1 MLCIAYVLQRH
12 IKCFSL
18 ASHHMQSEECHHC
31 TGPLGCCVAGKGGQD
46 PYRLHYGRVDR
57 TLRGKTGK
65 ALLVIPVKKK
75 KKETKNC
82 LLRFS
87 HTDMEKRV
95 FPKKQLHSRLQRLY
109 WFTPVKTVD
118 LRHNCNWG
126 YYLIK
131 FTIIH
136 RRYLRFIRLLPR
148 TDKQVKWGYDGR
160 HYIASFES

>member
-75 KKETKNC
+75 KKK
-82 LLRFS
+82 
-87 HTDMEKRV
+87 KR
-95 FPKKQLHSRLQRLY
+95 
-109 WFTPVKTVD
+109 KTV
-118 LRHNCNWG
+118 
-126 YYLIK
+126 
-131 FTIIH
+131 
-136 RRYLRFIRLLPR
+136 
-148 TDKQVKWGYDGR
+148 
-160 HYIASFES
+160 S